1 MNYLID
7 NEYVNN
13 FELLDNLF
21 SNNMNFDNLNTNY
34 THAIACIEQ
43 SKRIKN
49 KLDEMGLYSYLVTCK
64 PDKFLS
70 KHGDELMIESHT
82 ILVHPCLYNKKI
94 SFVIFDPGFRLKNSV
109 LIIDKENSCDK
120 RFYDG
125 IYKIEYKK
133 DNDYP
138 YEIYT
143 NRRTDINRNIYIK
156 DIHWKF
162 NLYYE
167 TINIDSLYY
176 YFIKIMYSYKIV
188 SYSTKYENNPYV
200 IYNVFKD
207 LIIYSDGYNIKEI
220 KIRKA
225 CQGNGPDECIRL
237 FFFVNLINPQKN
249 QRQIDHRI
257 GEIRMLHC
265 SVDRPARKNVNH
277 RSHKGSLF

>member
-1 MNYLID
+1 MKIDKHIYFTNEEYARILDYKEKNKLSFSEAVCFLSISALNSKDILDRINFLESRLNYLIKKINIIYSLEEQIYSD
-7 NEYVNN
+7 
-13 FELLDNLF
+13 
-21 SNNMNFDNLNTNY
+21 MNFDNLNTNY

-70 KHGDELMIESHT
+70 KHGDELLIESHT

-156 DIHWKF
+156 DIQRF
-162 NLYYE
+162 S
-167 TINIDSLYY
+167 D
-176 YFIKIMYSYKIV
+176 IV
-188 SYSTKYENNPYV
+188 SMYLKKV
-200 IYNVFKD
+200 ISN
-207 LIIYSDGYNIKEI
+207 
-220 KIRKA
+220 
-225 CQGNGPDECIRL
+225 
-237 FFFVNLINPQKN
+237 
-249 QRQIDHRI
+249 
-257 GEIRMLHC
+257 
-265 SVDRPARKNVNH
+265 
-277 RSHKGSLF
+277 